1 MYIHFVILRFQK
13 HPLEKHLQQY
23 DFGITEF
30 YTHSFQGAS
39 SVDLLTHSD
48 QVWQKI
54 SFRCKVLDCRDNP
67 LR

>member
-1 MYIHFVILRFQK
+1 MYRAGQK
-13 HPLEKHLQQY
+13 LLQQY

-30 YTHSFQGAS
+30 YTHSFQGANS
-39 SVDLLTHSD
+39 PDLLTHSD

>member
-1 MYIHFVILRFQK
+1 MCRGSTV
-13 HPLEKHLQQY
+13 Y

-30 YTHSFQGAS
+30 YTHSFQGANS
-39 SVDLLTHSD
+39 ADLLTHSD

-67 LR
+67 IR

>member
-1 MYIHFVILRFQK
+1 MGRGIHWK
-13 HPLEKHLQQY
+13 KHLQQY

-30 YTHSFQGAS
+30 YTHSFQGANS
-39 SVDLLTHSD
+39 ADLLTHSD